1 MAKKL
6 NFKKIDTSG
15 GMFNEMLLR
24 IKLILRLM
32 GDRRVSPLL
41 KLLPIASLVYLVVPT
56 DFLPLLPFDDAAVIL
71 LASYLF
77 VELAPPE
84 IVQEHMAIMNNVI
97 PGAWQ
102 DPNQPPQDA
111 NTSKTSNTIDSE
123 FWKDNP

>member
-1 MAKKL
+1 MLNSIITGSNYGGRMAKNPKI
-6 NFKKIDTSG
+6 KKIDTSS

-32 GDRRVSPLL
+32 GDRRGSPFL
-41 KLLPIASLVYLVVPT
+41 KLLPIASLVYLIVPT

-77 VELAPPE
+77 VELSPPE
-84 IVQEHMAIMNNVI
+84 IVQEHMARMNNVI

-102 DPNQPPQDA
+102 DPNQP
-111 NTSKTSNTIDSE
+111 
-123 FWKDNP
+123 